1 MEVKN
6 EIHEV
11 GFYCPRCKSNDAVF
25 RYTYNSI
32 YGALPT
38 KDKDFCKTCGFTA
51 ESFYLI
57 NLTEIRDN
65 KLKDILG
72 DGI

>member
-6 EIHEV
+6 EIYEV
-11 GFYCPRCKSNDAVF
+11 GIYCPKCKSKDVVY
-25 RYTYNSI
+25 RYAYNSI
-32 YGALPT
+32 YGALPS
-38 KDKDFCKTCGFTA
+38 KDFCKTCGFKD

-57 NLTEIRDN
+57 NISEIRDN